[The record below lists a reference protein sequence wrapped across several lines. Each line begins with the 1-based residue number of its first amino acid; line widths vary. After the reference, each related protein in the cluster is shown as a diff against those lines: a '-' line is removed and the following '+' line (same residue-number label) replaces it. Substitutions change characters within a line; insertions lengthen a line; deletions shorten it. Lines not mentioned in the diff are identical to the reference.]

1 VSAEL
6 KECTKT
12 AKRWSQEAAAVRK
25 VHVDEQKEF
34 LAVVKSAVGALAVPA
49 TVSAASAT
57 VTEGVAKEGDSE
69 AMDVCEVK
77 KIKNLLLFFAC
88 RLSLYYFFLFLI
100 YVHIHFRIF
109 GIFG

>member
-1 VSAEL
+1 MSAEL

-34 LAVVKSAVGALAVPA
+34 LAVVKSAVGPLAVPA
-49 TVSAASAT
+49 STATAIEGAAKDGET
-57 VTEGVAKEGDSE
+57 D

-77 KIKNLLLFFAC
+77 K
-88 RLSLYYFFLFLI
+88 
-100 YVHIHFRIF
+100 
-109 GIFG
+109 

>member
-1 VSAEL
+1 MSAEL

-34 LAVVKSAVGALAVPA
+34 LAVVKSAVGALVVPTSNAV
-49 TVSAASAT
+49 AA
-57 VTEGVAKEGDSE
+57 AKEVDSE

-77 KIKNLLLFFAC
+77 ITIM
-88 RLSLYYFFLFLI
+88 LSIAFYETVASYA
-100 YVHIHFRIF
+100 IF
-109 GIFG
+109 VTS